1 MFAIDTNILV
11 YAHNEDSEFNEGA
24 TSFLEKVMNE
34 RDEEGDLSVSIPSQV
49 LTEFV
54 NVITRQR
61 LEKPL
66 SLSEAIDAVN
76 DYLKAGIKI
85 IPQRETQIQT
95 FLELLGSLSSR
106 KKVFDVALAATLKDN
121 GILGLYTVNVNDFD
135 EFDFLQV
142 INPLKSKTQKSKKL

>member
-1 MFAIDTNILV
+1 MFAIDTNLLV
-11 YAHNEDSEFNEGA
+11 YAHNEDSEFNEAA
-24 TSFLEKVMNE
+24 TSFLERVVNE
-34 RDEEGDLSVSIPSQV
+34 RDEEGNLSVCIPSQV

-66 SLSEAIDAVN
+66 SLSQAIEAVN
-76 DYLKAGIKI
+76 DYLKVGIKI
-85 IPQRETQIQT
+85 IHQRENQIQT

-121 GILGLYTVNVNDFD
+121 GISGLYTVNANDFY
-135 EFDFLQV
+135 EFDFLEV
-142 INPLKSKTQKSKKL
+142 LNPLESETQESK